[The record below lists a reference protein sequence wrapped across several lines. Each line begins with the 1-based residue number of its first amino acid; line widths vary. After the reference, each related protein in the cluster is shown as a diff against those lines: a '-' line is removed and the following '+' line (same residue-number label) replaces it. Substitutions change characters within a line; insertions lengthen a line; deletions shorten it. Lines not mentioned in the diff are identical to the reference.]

1 MKRLLALNGS
11 NERQTRLASARV
23 ASMTSRLKPRAR
35 SESFRLAAV
44 ATGARRHN
52 ASKLTVPVNASS
64 CAWPAPLGSQHQAPV
79 AMTPTL
85 AIVVVVEALTPRH
98 HHRSSSARGW
108 HSDTGNC
115 SSSAIGPGFGFG
127 YEQGKKTTSMSS
139 GFLLLL
145 GKCHLLATNNHPT
158 TTTTIA

>member
-1 MKRLLALNGS
+1 MPAGAHGRHLFVHSIKR
-11 NERQTRLASARV
+11 
-23 ASMTSRLKPRAR
+23 
-35 SESFRLAAV
+35 
-44 ATGARRHN
+44 
-52 ASKLTVPVNASS
+52 
-64 CAWPAPLGSQHQAPV
+64 PV

-127 YEQGKKTTSMSS
+127 YEQGKNYVNEFRVSSLAWEMPFNGYQRPPNYYYDNCLTGVTSS
-139 GFLLLL
+139 LL
-145 GKCHLLATNNHPT
+145 G
-158 TTTTIA
+158 